1 MFTIRQKALVRDGLR
16 KGVLALVPVL
26 EAGESPIFAREIVE
40 PHHLHHCSLLHAR
53 IMDAMAVPLTD
64 ASCESGSGSSCAGP
78 PSALASSWSSR
89 GAAEQAMAV
98 CAVQG
103 NI

>member
-26 EAGESPIFAREIVE
+26 EAGESPIFAREIVAAS
-40 PHHLHHCSLLHAR
+40 PASLHPAAR

-64 ASCESGSGSSCAGP
+64 ASCESGSGSSCAESS
-78 PSALASSWSSR
+78 SALASSSSLG
-89 GAAEQAMAV
+89 GAAEKAMAV
-98 CAVQG
+98 CAVQRD
-103 NI
+103 I